1 MKASYLNDTQKGP
14 GRGFLSVT
22 EAGDLAFP
30 EDIRFGI
37 KRASDR
43 SCLGK
48 GGWQSAEI
56 FLQPLGAFS
65 AGEGIT
71 LAVGPDVVDNLD
83 PRETYRLMLLQADG
97 SSAVCSLQVREV
109 AYSVLRDEGGT
120 GAVPGREQEPEESK
134 AEPPPAEEEQS
145 ATPEPAPAG
154 PESLPAPDAAPEAAN
169 LRPLAPPA
177 PGTRKKPKGLLLAG
191 LLLLVLAGGG
201 IAAWKILS
209 DGQPDPETAPPQAEA
224 QPGAVKEPGADAP
237 SLADKKTEEKPPAE
251 TRSPLTRAREHLA
264 GSADPAEGIR
274 IAKELRD
281 AEGGADA
288 AFLLAEDAAG
298 KGDAEAMLLTG
309 NFYDPANSAPS
320 GSIVKDAEQA
330 LYWYQQASRAGLAEA
345 KANLAALRTWLE
357 AEAAKG
363 SADARALL
371 ERF

>member
-22 EAGDLAFP
+22 ETGDLVFP
-30 EDIRFGI
+30 EEIRFGI

-65 AGEGIT
+65 AGEGLT

-83 PRETYRLMLLQADG
+83 PRETYRMMLLQADG
-97 SSAVCSLQVREV
+97 GSAVCSLQVHEV
-109 AYSVLRDEGGT
+109 AYSVLRDGSGT
-120 GAVPGREQEPEESK
+120 GAVPGWEPEPEEK
-134 AEPPPAEEEQS
+134 KTGTPPPEEKKNE
-145 ATPEPAPAG
+145 APAPAG
-154 PESLPAPDAAPEAAN
+154 PESLPASDAAPEEADRTKT
-169 LRPLAPPA
+169 LPLPA
-177 PGTRKKPKGLLLAG
+177 PEVRKKPIRLLFAG

-209 DGQPDPETAPPQAEA
+209 DGQPAPTDLAPAPAENA
-224 QPGAVKEPGADAP
+224 PGADNP
-237 SLADKKTEEKPPAE
+237 PVADKTTQQEKPPTE
-251 TRSPLTRAREHLA
+251 SRTPLARAREHLA
-264 GSADPAEGIR
+264 GPADPVQGIR
-274 IAKELRD
+274 IAKELREE
-281 AEGGADA
+281 EGGADA

-298 KGDAEAMLLTG
+298 KGNAEAMLLTG
-309 NFYDPANSAPS
+309 IFYDPSDSAPS
-320 GSIVKDAEQA
+320 GSIIKDAEQA
-330 LYWYQQASRAGLAEA
+330 LSWYRQASRAGLTEA
-345 KANLAALRTWLE
+345 KTRLAALRAWAE

-363 SADARALL
+363 SADARDLL